1 VPAADVRTM
10 NLSTANGKQLRIV
23 KAADGSVVV
32 NNARVIKPDVYAT
45 NGVIHWI
52 DTVVMP

>member
-1 VPAADVRTM
+1 MPAADVRTM